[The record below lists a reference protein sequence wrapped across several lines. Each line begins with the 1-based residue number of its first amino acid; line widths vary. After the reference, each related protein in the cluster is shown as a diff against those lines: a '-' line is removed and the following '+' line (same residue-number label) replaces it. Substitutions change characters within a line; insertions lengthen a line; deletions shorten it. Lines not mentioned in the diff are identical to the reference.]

1 MRTRANGCTRGND
14 TGDASGIRDGKT
26 LPPVGPHRLLLP
38 HRAATAAHRG
48 LKELERTIVESTTI
62 LLGDTTGWGKKCSG
76 RPCDWTRTGGAFCSE
91 IHEQGPEVV
100 RTHIEGGL
108 SRRVL
113 FVRF

>member
-62 LLGDTTGWGKKCSG
+62 LLGDSEESKEGWDGNSTDNKRKLAKMLMQFELDESLPLPYSVIAIGTGS
-76 RPCDWTRTGGAFCSE
+76 
-91 IHEQGPEVV
+91 
-100 RTHIEGGL
+100 
-108 SRRVL
+108 
-113 FVRF
+113 

>member
-48 LKELERTIVESTTI
+48 LKELERTVVESTTI
-62 LLGDTTGWGKKCSG
+62 LLGDSEESIALSG
-76 RPCDWTRTGGAFCSE
+76 DQVKP
-91 IHEQGPEVV
+91 VV
-100 RTHIEGGL
+100 
-108 SRRVL
+108 VL
-113 FVRF
+113 LENPRITCTLR